1 MSWSYF
7 LYCFHIPSNIIKKH
21 GSSVC
26 VLLPGPMHRG
36 DSATAQLWKKT
47 AQFKSIKLTNCH
59 LLYFLYY
66 FFSCLRFLFVCR
78 TGDLVLIS
86 PHFLA
91 LGCQLPVL
99 HHDDKSHRYQTTSP
113 SLGGS
118 PGPGS
123 SRPRSQRLQPTSKPT
138 SVAALGWGQPPAN
151 TAIKSLCKSSAQQVK
166 LWERPS
172 CPGGTRQGWHG
183 GKQTPKNRTPRNIP
197 LPWPAISREYTLQRD
212 LRKTC
217 VGRAGVCTRVIWPCQ
232 CKGIA
237 RCAVPRGSTA
247 TVAALPCASRTGRSL
262 SKCLLHLLGWACA
275 RRIGSGV
282 LISPSEFGLL
292 FFTVLPGQYC
302 RTGIFVVAS
311 LSMFQLLYNVNQI
324 CSLPNVFSE

>member
-1 MSWSYF
+1 MPKIKSVRMTICKSLPYTGTREKLQHFSHCIPNADLQTTRTACPLEGVRIQMSWSYF

-59 LLYFLYY
+59 LLYFLYC

-123 SRPRSQRLQPTSKPT
+123 SRPRSQRLQPTSNQRQ
-138 SVAALGWGQPPAN
+138 LQPLAEAN
-151 TAIKSLCKSSAQQVK
+151 LRQTPQSSHFAKAQPSK
-166 LWERPS
+166 WNSHLWERPS

-183 GKQTPKNRTPRNIP
+183 GKQTPKNRTPRNTSALTGHI
-197 LPWPAISREYTLQRD
+197 
-212 LRKTC
+212 
-217 VGRAGVCTRVIWPCQ
+217 TRVHTPA
-232 CKGIA
+232 G
-237 RCAVPRGSTA
+237 PT
-247 TVAALPCASRTGRSL
+247 
-262 SKCLLHLLGWACA
+262 
-275 RRIGSGV
+275 
-282 LISPSEFGLL
+282 
-292 FFTVLPGQYC
+292 
-302 RTGIFVVAS
+302 
-311 LSMFQLLYNVNQI
+311 
-324 CSLPNVFSE
+324 